1 MLMNVFKKME
11 EQGLDPVL
19 FGLTDNDYQ
28 LIAKN
33 FAQIRNQLKITN
45 DILDKYKEYYGPKVE
60 VKDIMFFEILTQFGL
75 PVAAAVT
82 MGGFIYII
90 LKYILG
96 GVVGS
101 VKGLHGI
108 IMGLEN
114 RIDTMNNDLIHIDTL
129 ISSALH
135 LKPDLD
141 RIARSDGKN
150 DARKD

>member
-1 MLMNVFKKME
+1 M
-11 EQGLDPVL
+11 DL
-19 FGLTDNDYQ
+19 FFQ
-28 LIAKN
+28 ILI
-33 FAQIRNQLKITN
+33 
-45 DILDKYKEYYGPKVE
+45 E
-60 VKDIMFFEILTQFGL
+60 FGL
-75 PVAAAVT
+75 PVAAASV
-82 MGGFIYII
+82 MGVFIYII

-96 GVVGS
+96 GIVGS
-101 VKGLHGI
+101 VNSLHGI

-129 ISSALH
+129 MSSALN

>member
-1 MLMNVFKKME
+1 M
-11 EQGLDPVL
+11 
-19 FGLTDNDYQ
+19 
-28 LIAKN
+28 
-33 FAQIRNQLKITN
+33 
-45 DILDKYKEYYGPKVE
+45 DI
-60 VKDIMFFEILTQFGL
+60 FFEILTKFGL
-75 PVAAAVT
+75 PVAAAVV

-90 LKYILG
+90 LKYSLG
-96 GVVGS
+96 CVVGS

-108 IMGLEN
+108 IMSLEN

>member
-1 MLMNVFKKME
+1 MNSF
-11 EQGLDPVL
+11 
-19 FGLTDNDYQ
+19 
-28 LIAKN
+28 
-33 FAQIRNQLKITN
+33 LKI
-45 DILDKYKEYYGPKVE
+45 LVE
-60 VKDIMFFEILTQFGL
+60 FGL
-75 PVAAAVT
+75 PVAAAIV
-82 MGGFIYII
+82 MGIFIYALI
-90 LKYILG
+90 KYILG

-101 VKGLHGI
+101 VKGIHGI

-129 ISSALH
+129 ISAALH

>member
-1 MLMNVFKKME
+1 ME
-11 EQGLDPVL
+11 V
-19 FGLTDNDYQ
+19 
-28 LIAKN
+28 
-33 FAQIRNQLKITN
+33 
-45 DILDKYKEYYGPKVE
+45 
-60 VKDIMFFEILTQFGL
+60 FFEILTKFGL
-75 PVAAAVT
+75 PVAASAV

-141 RIARSDGKN
+141 RIVRSDGKN

>member
-1 MLMNVFKKME
+1 ME
-11 EQGLDPVL
+11 IFL
-19 FGLTDNDYQ
+19 
-28 LIAKN
+28 
-33 FAQIRNQLKITN
+33 
-45 DILDKYKEYYGPKVE
+45 
-60 VKDIMFFEILTQFGL
+60 EILQKFGL
-75 PVAAAVT
+75 PVAAAAA
-82 MGGFIYII
+82 MGTFIYII

-101 VKGLHGI
+101 VKSLHGI

-129 ISSALH
+129 ISAALH

>member
-1 MLMNVFKKME
+1 MDIFF
-11 EQGLDPVL
+11 QI
-19 FGLTDNDYQ
+19 
-28 LIAKN
+28 LI
-33 FAQIRNQLKITN
+33 
-45 DILDKYKEYYGPKVE
+45 E
-60 VKDIMFFEILTQFGL
+60 FGL
-75 PVAAAVT
+75 PVASAT
-82 MGGFIYII
+82 IMGVFIYII
-90 LKYILG
+90 LKYILA

-129 ISSALH
+129 ISAALH

>member
-1 MLMNVFKKME
+1 ME
-11 EQGLDPVL
+11 L
-19 FGLTDNDYQ
+19 F
-28 LIAKN
+28 
-33 FAQIRNQLKITN
+33 F
-45 DILDKYKEYYGPKVE
+45 DIL
-60 VKDIMFFEILTQFGL
+60 VKFGL
-75 PVAAAVT
+75 PVAAASV
-82 MGGFIYII
+82 MGMFIYII

-114 RIDTMNNDLIHIDTL
+114 RVETMNNDLIHIDTL
-129 ISSALH
+129 ISAALH
-135 LKPDLD
+135 LRPDLD

>member
-1 MLMNVFKKME
+1 M
-11 EQGLDPVL
+11 DL
-19 FGLTDNDYQ
+19 FFT
-28 LIAKN
+28 
-33 FAQIRNQLKITN
+33 
-45 DILDKYKEYYGPKVE
+45 ILVE
-60 VKDIMFFEILTQFGL
+60 FGL
-75 PVAAAVT
+75 PVAAAVV

>member
-1 MLMNVFKKME
+1 MDLFFK
-11 EQGLDPVL
+11 
-19 FGLTDNDYQ
+19 
-28 LIAKN
+28 
-33 FAQIRNQLKITN
+33 
-45 DILDKYKEYYGPKVE
+45 ILVE
-60 VKDIMFFEILTQFGL
+60 FGL
-75 PVAAAVT
+75 PVASAT
-82 MGGFIYII
+82 IMGVFIYII
-90 LKYILG
+90 LKYILA

-129 ISSALH
+129 ISAALH

>member
-1 MLMNVFKKME
+1 M
-11 EQGLDPVL
+11 DL
-19 FGLTDNDYQ
+19 FFQ
-28 LIAKN
+28 ILI
-33 FAQIRNQLKITN
+33 
-45 DILDKYKEYYGPKVE
+45 E
-60 VKDIMFFEILTQFGL
+60 FGL
-75 PVAAAVT
+75 PVASAT
-82 MGGFIYII
+82 IMGVFIYII
-90 LKYILG
+90 LKYILS

-108 IMGLEN
+108 IMSLEN

>member
-1 MLMNVFKKME
+1 M
-11 EQGLDPVL
+11 DL
-19 FGLTDNDYQ
+19 FFQ
-28 LIAKN
+28 ILI
-33 FAQIRNQLKITN
+33 
-45 DILDKYKEYYGPKVE
+45 E
-60 VKDIMFFEILTQFGL
+60 FGL
-75 PVAAAVT
+75 PVAAASV
-82 MGGFIYII
+82 MGVFIYII

-96 GVVGS
+96 GIVGS
-101 VKGLHGI
+101 VKSLHGI

-129 ISSALH
+129 MSSALN